1 MRGKWRAYIAVQVGE
16 EGNFRLFDSL
26 DLFSKENLKPPP
38 KKVGGDGVFLRSF
51 YVKILL
57 KKKDHIFNGTC
68 VRICSHHNTQTSA
81 PFPCWKMLLLRGLV
95 YLCLD

>member
-57 KKKDHIFNGTC
+57 KKKITSSMVLVCASAATTTPKRVPLFLVGKCYCC
-68 VRICSHHNTQTSA
+68 VVWSTFA
-81 PFPCWKMLLLRGLV
+81 
-95 YLCLD
+95 